1 MDRVN
6 LDSIPEYE
14 QQYPQHTQSAADRR
28 SAYYVALEVQR
39 TQDALLEAE
48 KERIAEENSEE
59 DISIDELM
67 EDYAEEDKYKEYLVE
82 GATLGCSMATLD
94 DFQVP
99 DGRIIKLR
107 AEEGKKAETRVQTTL
122 HVLENPMSVNGLK
135 YATVKDTMIYQ
146 NIFPF
151 QCNCKLAADRGE
163 EVDKIIADKDCGSHG
178 VCRHLMEL
186 NEEWDNMLF
195 DGVSYLKRVWAAPR
209 GIAGIIAPD
218 SKIQTE
224 EAEGITMTSV
234 LFCKHGGLIY
244 PVTSGQEIIV
254 SNETVPI
261 FYTEAEIYSDIK
273 KGLYTWEDFT
283 YLVATVSG
291 EADIYEGYV
300 AVAYEVLNRCRL
312 RGKSVKEI
320 VTPDKQYTG
329 FDESL
334 VGIMPDDM
342 MVRGAVVAVL
352 RGEVENPIG
361 DIEYHYGRVN
371 GYDLWY
377 DKETCKI
384 VIVIGEGSL
393 RNVFFEPYGS
403 VHNMV
408 NISTENKENAVV
420 IYSND
425 DQEWKL
431 DGAIKREE

>member
-94 DFQVP
+94 DFQVS

-244 PVTSGQEIIV
+244 PVTSGQNSFENFTDEEILYIK
-254 SNETVPI
+254 T
-261 FYTEAEIYSDIK
+261 IY
-273 KGLYTWEDFT
+273 
-283 YLVATVSG
+283 G
-291 EADIYEGYV
+291 EANLCSKYSWQAI
-300 AVAYEVLNRCRL
+300 ANIIMNRV
-312 RGKSVKEI
+312 GNGEWYK
-320 VTPDKQYTG
+320 YTTT
-329 FDESL
+329 
-334 VGIMPDDM
+334 
-342 MVRGAVVAVL
+342 A
-352 RGEVENPIG
+352 
-361 DIEYHYGRVN
+361 
-371 GYDLWY
+371 
-377 DKETCKI
+377 
-384 VIVIGEGSL
+384 
-393 RNVFFEPYGS
+393 
-403 VHNMV
+403 
-408 NISTENKENAVV
+408 
-420 IYSND
+420 
-425 DQEWKL
+425 
-431 DGAIKREE
+431 